1 MIARPAGGCLC
12 DNSLRNDTD
21 NTGQTMSEQEL
32 TREERILRVM
42 KRVLTDVARDTYAK
56 PGFRHPLSEDTIK
69 GMRDCL
75 ALITARER
83 ELADAAGRP
92 QSLRPR
98 FRDEPQ
104 SSVVVPL
111 EIPGKNSDNDEQ

>member
-1 MIARPAGGCLC
+1 
-12 DNSLRNDTD
+12 
-21 NTGQTMSEQEL
+21 MSEQEL
-32 TREERILRVM
+32 TQEERILRVM

-56 PGFRHPLSEDTIK
+56 PGFRHPLSDDTIK

-83 ELADAAGRP
+83 ELAEASGRP
-92 QSLRPR
+92 HNLRPR

-111 EIPGKNSDNDEQ
+111 EIPGKNSDKDES

>member
-1 MIARPAGGCLC
+1 
-12 DNSLRNDTD
+12 
-21 NTGQTMSEQEL
+21 
-32 TREERILRVM
+32 M
-42 KRVLTDVARDTYAK
+42 KPVLTDVARPTHAK

-83 ELADAAGRP
+83 ELAEAAGRP

>member
-12 DNSLRNDTD
+12 DNSLRNDPD

-83 ELADAAGRP
+83 ELAEAAGRP